1 MAQNNQSHRVDGSP
15 APNKDVDDALKATIL
30 SFERTEVSAERTLM
44 SVLRTSL
51 ALVGFGL
58 TIYQVPI
65 WAKSLGLVVIADPMS
80 GRFGLALLMIG
91 FMFLAL
97 GILSYGKT
105 SRKLTERSRRLNHVD
120 QVSITP
126 PDRSMMASVVT
137 VLVLLFAALAML
149 GILASN

>member
-1 MAQNNQSHRVDGSP
+1 MVQNNQSPPISGSP
-15 APNKDVDDALKATIL
+15 APKNDVGDDLKATIL

-58 TIYQVPI
+58 TVYQVPI

-80 GRFGLALLMIG
+80 RRFGLALLILG

-97 GILSYGKT
+97 GILSYGMT
-105 SRKLTERSRRLNHVD
+105 SRKLTERSRRLNRVD
-120 QVSITP
+120 QVSIVP
-126 PDRSMMASVVT
+126 PVHGRTASVLI
-137 VLVLLFAALAML
+137 VLLLFAALAML
-149 GILASN
+149 GILAVD